1 MKPRQFG
8 TLLVTVLAA
17 CTLSRSASK
26 AATLEET
33 AKAEGEVVLYS
44 SLNNEQIV
52 TLVDAFKKKYPAIK
66 PSFYRAT
73 SERVLQR
80 AITEARA
87 GRFAVDVVTSAGFQ
101 VQLLKEA
108 GLTQRFVPPEASAYD
123 DGFKD
128 RDGHWINVH
137 SLLNTMAY
145 NTQLVAPNE
154 APKKYEDLLA
164 PRWKGKIGVNLQDPE
179 WYVNLQRR
187 MGKEKARGFLKALA
201 AQQPGVRDGHKI
213 AAQLLAA
220 GEFHVVTNTYA
231 HIVARIKGQGG
242 PVQYVFDEP
251 VITYVHPVA
260 LAKSAPHPN
269 TGKLLMAFIL
279 SADGQ
284 RMLRDQGR
292 IPGHRE
298 IEPKVFP
305 LRQVKLLASDPGLA
319 KEYGPA
325 GEEMRAIF
333 GAR

>member
-1 MKPRQFG
+1 MKARSLELYPFLIFIAR
-8 TLLVTVLAA
+8 LLSVPVAT
-17 CTLSRSASK
+17 
-26 AATLEET
+26 AATPEDAARVES
-33 AKAEGEVVLYS
+33 EVVLYS

-52 TLVDAFKKKYPAIK
+52 TLIDAFKKKYPAIK

-87 GRFAVDVVTSAGFQ
+87 ARFSVDVVTSAGFQ

-128 RDGHWINVH
+128 RDGHWINIH

-187 MGKEKARGFLKALA
+187 MGKEKARGFLKAIA
-201 AQQPGVRDGHKI
+201 AQQPGVRDGHNI

-231 HIVARIKGQGG
+231 HIAARIKGQGG

-260 LAKSAPHPN
+260 LTKSAPHPN
-269 TGKLLMAFIL
+269 AGKLLMNFIL

-292 IPGHRE
+292 IPGHRD
-298 IEPKVFP
+298 IDPKVFS
-305 LRQVKLLASDPGLA
+305 LRQVKLQASDPALA

>member
-1 MKPRQFG
+1 MRPHLFLIFVAG
-8 TLLVTVLAA
+8 LLFAQVAG
-17 CTLSRSASK
+17 
-26 AATLEET
+26 AATPEES
-33 AKAEGEVVLYS
+33 ARAESDVVLYS

-52 TLVDAFKKKYPAIK
+52 TLVEAFKKKYPAIK
-66 PSFYRAT
+66 PSFYRGT

-80 AITEARA
+80 VITEARA
-87 GRFAVDVVTSAGFQ
+87 GRFAVDVFTSAGFQ
-101 VQLLKEA
+101 VQLMKEA
-108 GLTQRFVPPEASAYD
+108 GLTQRFVPPEASAYE

-128 RDGHWINVH
+128 PDSHWVNVH
-137 SLLNTMAY
+137 SLLNTMGY
-145 NTQLVAPNE
+145 NTQLVRPAD

-164 PRWKGKIGVNLQDPE
+164 SKWQGRIGVNLQDPE

-201 AQQPGVRDGHKI
+201 AQQPGLRDGHNI
-213 AAQLLAA
+213 SAQLLAA
-220 GEFHVVTNTYA
+220 GEFHVVTNSYA
-231 HIVARIKGQGG
+231 HILARIKGQGG

-269 TGKLLMAFIL
+269 AGKLLMSFIL
-279 SADGQ
+279 SAEGQ
-284 RMLRDQGR
+284 RMLREQGR
-292 IPGHRE
+292 IPGHRD
-298 IEPKVFP
+298 IDPKVFS
-305 LRQVKLLASDPGLA
+305 LRQVKLQASDPGLA